1 MSTKLI
7 SMTIHEIATDGLPDM
22 NFDGSDLIGR
32 VAFIFDGSIVSGWP
46 LDPVECSHIYD
57 NYGWDGS
64 EGALWEAN
72 SDVGHTRPF
81 GGVTHWV
88 EFGTTLTEA
97 VR

>member
-1 MSTKLI
+1 MEVI
-7 SMTIHEIATDGLPDM
+7 VHEIATDGLPNM
-22 NFDGSDLIGR
+22 EELTGR
-32 VAFIFDGSIVSGWP
+32 VAFIFDGCIVSGWP
-46 LDPVECSHIYD
+46 LDVEEHSHIYD

-81 GGVTHWV
+81 GGVTHWI
-88 EFGTTLTEA
+88 EFPEPLWEV